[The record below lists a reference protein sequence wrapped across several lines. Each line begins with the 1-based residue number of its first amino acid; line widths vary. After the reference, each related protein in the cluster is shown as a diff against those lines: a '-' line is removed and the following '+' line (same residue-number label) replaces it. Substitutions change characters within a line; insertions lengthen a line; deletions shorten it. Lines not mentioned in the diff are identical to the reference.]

1 MHNNRQSSKAGIGG
15 FTLIELMITVAV
27 IGILGAIAYPSYTQY
42 VLRGKITEATSS
54 LSELRLR
61 AEKYFADNR
70 TYQPVPASGT
80 NAGFNQTINGARYF
94 GYGCT
99 AATAT
104 TFTCTATGVGDLA
117 DWQYTV
123 NQSNTRTTAV
133 ANNTSGQRNA
143 GWNNSSTC
151 WVTKKGESC

>member
-1 MHNNRQSSKAGIGG
+1 MHQARG

-27 IGILGAIAYPSYTQY
+27 VAILAAIAVPSYTQY
-42 VLRGKITEATSS
+42 VQRGKITEATSG

-70 TYQPVPASGT
+70 TYL
-80 NAGFNQTINGARYF
+80 NAGGTVGFNTTIQNVRYF
-94 GYGCT
+94 EFVCNDP

-104 TFTCTATGVGDLA
+104 TFTCKATGLA
-117 DWQYTV
+117 SAGMTGFQYTID
-123 NQSNTRTTAV
+123 NANTRKSTFT
-133 ANNTSGQRNA
+133 GLA
-143 GWNNSSTC
+143 GWNNSTNC